1 MCYWATIQF
10 VDCNDR
16 DNHSFQMGMKCNE
29 ADKNGAYCDDTD
41 DEPWEELDTTNP
53 SRLRNIKYPCAL

>member
-16 DNHSFQMGMKCNE
+16 DNHSFQMGMKCDE
-29 ADKNGAYCDDTD
+29 DDKNGAYCDDTD
-41 DEPWEELDTTNP
+41 DESWEELDTTNP
-53 SRLRNIKYPCAL
+53 